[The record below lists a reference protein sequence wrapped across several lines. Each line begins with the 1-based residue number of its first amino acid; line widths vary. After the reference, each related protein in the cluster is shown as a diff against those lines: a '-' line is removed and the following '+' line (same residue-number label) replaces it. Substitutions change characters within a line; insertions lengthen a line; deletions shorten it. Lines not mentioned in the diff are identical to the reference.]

1 MRNFRKNVNHGLKT
15 GEDGNT
21 VKASGVETHDIS
33 GSRSV
38 NSAHDFPYFYNSDA
52 LYLFA
57 DLREPACVS
66 MSGMSGVMFLTP
78 DQARFFCARRKAR
91 KEHNIKSP
99 YTRRHH
105 DLPTH
110 EPDTDPGRRRAAER
124 GHEIH
129 PETTAYAA
137 EDRGRSR
144 VAFPQS
150 ARSLFKNARHE
161 IHRGVSYQ
169 RHRVHLV
176 HLPNAVTGIRQVRF
190 IGLVNNQKLNRG
202 E

>member
-1 MRNFRKNVNHGLKT
+1 MRNLEKNTNRGLQLRSCRA
-15 GEDGNT
+15 N
-21 VKASGVETHDIS
+21 VRASGVTTLYDS

-38 NSAHDFPYFYNSDA
+38 NSAHDF
-52 LYLFA
+52 
-57 DLREPACVS
+57 
-66 MSGMSGVMFLTP
+66 
-78 DQARFFCARRKAR
+78 RFFCKTESLYLDFGLEGSRKAGVSIVTFVTPQALFCAR
-91 KEHNIKSP
+91 DKAQKRITKILNDRGASN
-99 YTRRHH
+99 

-110 EPDTDPGRRRAAER
+110 VTVPDPGSRRAAER

-129 PETTAYAA
+129 PETAA
-137 EDRGRSR
+137 HAIEDRRGSR

-150 ARSLFKNARHE
+150 ARRQEDAARHK

>member
-21 VKASGVETHDIS
+21 VKASGLTTHGNQRQS
-33 GSRSV
+33 LSV
-38 NSAHDFPYFYNSDA
+38 IGGDSPYFYNSDA

-66 MSGMSGVMFLTP
+66 MSGMTGFMLLTP
-78 DQARFFCARRKAR
+78 DQARFFCARNKAR
-91 KEHNIKSP
+91 KSITLKTSK
-99 YTRRHH
+99 TRRHH

-129 PETTAYAA
+129 PETAAYAP
-137 EDRGRSR
+137 EYRERSR
-144 VAFPQS
+144 VALPRT
-150 ARSLFKNARHE
+150 ARRQEDAARHK

>member
-1 MRNFRKNVNHGLKT
+1 MKNFEKNVNHGLQLR
-15 GEDGNT
+15 DCHAN
-21 VKASGVETHDIS
+21 VRALGVETHDIS

-110 EPDTDPGRRRAAER
+110 EPDPDPAVRRAAER

-129 PETTAYAA
+129 PETAAYAP
-137 EDRGRSR
+137 EYRSGSR
-144 VAFPQS
+144 MAFPRT
-150 ARSLFKNARHE
+150 ARSQEVAARHE
-161 IHRGVSYQ
+161 IYRGVSHQ
-169 RHRVHLV
+169 RHRIHSV
-176 HLPNAVTGIRQVRF
+176 HLPDAVTGIRQVRF
-190 IGLVNNQKLNRG
+190 IGLVNK
-202 E
+202 